1 MSDVTAPASVLHA
14 EAELRRD
21 RAPRT
26 RVPRTRVPRTR
37 APSTR
42 VEVKYSGVLYTFVLE
57 REQVR
62 TIGSLRSHR
71 FQTQRRLSLL
81 RLNMIYT
88 SRSYLVLM

>member
-26 RVPRTRVPRTR
+26 R

-42 VEVKYSGVLYTFVLE
+42 VEVKYSGVLHTFVLE